1 MVCEHI
7 ARQKTFPQRQDF
19 CYSIWC
25 QQLWKSLKHV
35 DGFHIGVFL
44 RSEIASRIHEHL
56 YTCYNMPCRIWA
68 ALHSWA
74 LLCMSVFGFGIQP
87 YLVCSQ
93 GRAFLLLGLWN
104 SIPPKLNVWWLVEGA
119 VDALDF
125 SLFASHTC
133 AFSVDYSFLFLK
145 KTFHLNLGHT
155 WEVDINECN
164 LNVMIPR
171 MATTYSYTFK
181 VTFRSLSSTCWRWSN
196 FLTPSLQRPFCCR
209 SANSRNPC
217 NECSLACVSSA
228 ILNLHKNPW
237 STGSKSSSPSV
248 VQSMEL

>member
-25 QQLWKSLKHV
+25 QQLWKSLKHI

-74 LLCMSVFGFGIQP
+74 LLCLSVFGFGIQP

-104 SIPPKLNVWWLVEGA
+104 SIPPKLNVWWLVEGT

-125 SLFASHTC
+125 SLFASHSC
-133 AFSVDYSFLFLK
+133 SFSVKYSFLFLK
-145 KTFHLNLGHT
+145 KRFTSTLDIPEIWEKGYSPLALN
-155 WEVDINECN
+155 
-164 LNVMIPR
+164 
-171 MATTYSYTFK
+171 
-181 VTFRSLSSTCWRWSN
+181 SS
-196 FLTPSLQRPFCCR
+196 
-209 SANSRNPC
+209 
-217 NECSLACVSSA
+217 VSF
-228 ILNLHKNPW
+228 I
-237 STGSKSSSPSV
+237 
-248 VQSMEL
+248 